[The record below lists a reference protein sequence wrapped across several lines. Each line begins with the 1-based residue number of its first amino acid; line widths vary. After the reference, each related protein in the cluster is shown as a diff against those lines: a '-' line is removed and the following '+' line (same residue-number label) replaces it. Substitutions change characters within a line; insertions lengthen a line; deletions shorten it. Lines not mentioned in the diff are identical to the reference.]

1 MLPDFE
7 LIVHKFPERKD
18 ITIVPIA
25 DVHLG
30 ARECMEQEFIKYI
43 DSVKDRNDLR
53 FVLVGDLLNNG
64 IKSSVSSVYDEVYRP
79 SEAKRMMAKILEPI
93 RDRILCAVRGNH
105 EARSSRETDDCPVYD
120 IMAKLDLEELYRENM
135 AFLKLQF
142 GDRTFGGKQRP
153 TYTIA
158 VSHGSGGGTLVGS
171 GINKNTRFAY
181 SVDNLDCLITG
192 HTHRPAV
199 TQPGKIYIDTQN
211 NQVTL
216 KPFKVVTATS
226 WCNTSGYAL
235 TKLLTPTSHALQTI
249 TLSGDHKE
257 MVVTM

>member
-53 FVLVGDLLNNG
+53 FVLCGDLLNNG

-142 GDRTFGGKQRP
+142 GDRTFAGKQRP

-226 WCNTSGYAL
+226 WCNTSG
-235 TKLLTPTSHALQTI
+235 HMNHFNRI
-249 TLSGDHKE
+249 TNPDNLKPACKGVRF
-257 MVVTM
+257 VVTCD